1 MEEPL
6 YILQQIKQEQG
17 DIDMEEGDSFWQEEE
32 TTLKTM
38 EMDELVDTET
48 PRFESLSVNDELSPK
63 PTATLKRKRVGEDVF
78 TRESVKQWQGSR
90 IKAWENRYMVKNLH
104 YYYKKKHHLKTN
116 VNSEKKYRVP
126 KVFIIDLLHPVK
138 DNKMVVGQH
147 RNKNYL

>member
-17 DIDMEEGDSFWQEEE
+17 DIDMEEDESFWQEA
-32 TTLKTM
+32 TLKTM

-48 PRFESLSVNDELSPK
+48 PRFESLSVNDEPSPK

-90 IKAWENRYMVKNLH
+90 IKAWENRYMVNNLH
-104 YYYKKKHHLKTN
+104 YNSKQKTSSQN
-116 VNSEKKYRVP
+116 
-126 KVFIIDLLHPVK
+126 
-138 DNKMVVGQH
+138 
-147 RNKNYL
+147 